1 MSIDDLRIV
10 GRISIHAVGISRTIF
25 ARVWALTIP
34 VVIAVVNDTISHPTA
49 HDSIHFAALLTT
61 SFFASTCSAL
71 ANNTPNANI
80 EFTDDCN
87 FATVNAAVETA
98 GLDLSS
104 WFDATVDVEEE
115 IEELCDSARDK
126 NSNPRKGGCNCIHLM
141 HVLSI
146 MYST

>member
-1 MSIDDLRIV
+1 MKLTIALAS
-10 GRISIHAVGISRTIF
+10 TIF
-25 ARVWALTIP
+25 T
-34 VVIAVVNDTISHPTA
+34 
-49 HDSIHFAALLTT
+49 
-61 SFFASTCSAL
+61 SAL
-71 ANNTPNANI
+71 AINGPNANI

-115 IEELCDSARDK
+115 IEELCDSAREK
-126 NSNPRKGGCNCIHLM
+126 NSNPRRRGCKYIYLM